1 MRVSLT
7 GLLVFFSTITLAGPV
22 PAQSGK
28 NPLDKFVGTWVFESE
43 RVANEKPIELF
54 SPKEPRSVL
63 LITGPHF
70 IYGRVLPAT
79 MKLTEL
85 RHAGQLL
92 YDEESKVFEEVME
105 TPAEKAKAFSAI
117 KWRFRLSLDDKGR
130 LTKISTV
137 GSGPAAGTAKTQ
149 VFVRFDPSPKT
160 ADETDITL
168 GQRLLDLKKAYD
180 AGVLTEA
187 EFQKAK
193 AKLLESN

>member
-1 MRVSLT
+1 
-7 GLLVFFSTITLAGPV
+7 
-22 PAQSGK
+22 
-28 NPLDKFVGTWVFESE
+28 
-43 RVANEKPIELF
+43 
-54 SPKEPRSVL
+54 
-63 LITGPHF
+63 
-70 IYGRVLPAT
+70 

-130 LTKISTV
+130 LTKNSTV